1 MTEESYDVLIV
12 GGGTGGITAAAQL
25 MAQEVPPKRI
35 GIVDPAHHHFYQP
48 LWTLVGAGVFPRE
61 VSMRSMA
68 DVVPTGTEW
77 IADRVASFEPDQNR
91 LTTEDRRT
99 LRYEQLIVAPGIQL
113 DWQTIEGL
121 PEALGKGGVT
131 SNYSYDIVPYTW
143 DCIRSF
149 EGGNAV
155 FTFPNTPIKCAG
167 APQKIMWLAE
177 EAFRKQGVRQKATIT
192 YAAAGGGIFG
202 IPKYKAALE
211 KLVAARDIQTDY
223 RKNLVALRPQSKEAV
238 FADLDGGEELVL
250 SYDMIHVTPP
260 QSAPDFIKR
269 SPLAN
274 EAGWVDV
281 DKHTLQHTQYRNVFS
296 LGDASSL
303 PCSKTGAAIRKQAPV
318 LVENL
323 MALRTGKPLAARYD
337 GYASCPLVTG
347 YGKVMLAE
355 FGYDGVIME
364 TFPFDQARERYSMY
378 ALKAHALPALY
389 WNGMLRGRM

>member
-25 MAQEVPPKRI
+25 MEQELPPKRI
-35 GIVDPAHHHFYQP
+35 GIVDPAQAHFYQP
-48 LWTLVGAGVFPRE
+48 IWTLVGGGVFPRE

-68 DVVPTGTEW
+68 DVIPSGVEW
-77 IADRVASFEPDQNR
+77 IADRVSSFESDQNAVK
-91 LTTEDRRT
+91 TEDGRT

-113 DWQTIEGL
+113 DWGKVEGL
-121 PEALGKGGVT
+121 EGAIGKAGVT
-131 SNYSYDIVPYTW
+131 SNYSYDTVSYTW
-143 DCIRSF
+143 DCIKGF
-149 EGGNAV
+149 EGGNAL

-177 EAFRKQGVRQKATIT
+177 EAFRKQGIRQKATIT

-211 KLVAARDIQTDY
+211 KLVDARDIETAF

-238 FADLDGGEELVL
+238 FEDLDGGDELVL
-250 SYDMIHVTPP
+250 KYDMIHVTPP
-260 QSAPDFIKR
+260 QSAPDFVKR
-269 SPLAN
+269 SPLSN
-274 EAGWVDV
+274 DAGWVDV
-281 DKHTLQHTQYRNVFS
+281 DMHTLQHTTYPNVFS

-323 MALRTGKPLAARYD
+323 MALRAGKPLAGRYD

-347 YGKVMLAE
+347 YGKVILAE
-355 FGYDGVIME
+355 FGYDGAIME